1 MRRILPLLLIV
12 ILTAAAGCSR
22 GNGKELLETAQFE
35 EKQHNLDHAV
45 QLYREI
51 IAKYPGSAAAK
62 TAGDR
67 LDALGR
73 ER

>member
-1 MRRILPLLLIV
+1 MRRIIPLMLIA
-12 ILTAAAGCSR
+12 ILALAGCSR
-22 GNGKELLETAQFE
+22 NNGKELLETAQFE
-35 EKQHNLDHAV
+35 EKQHNLEHAV

-51 IAKYPGSAAAK
+51 VAKYPKSDAARI
-62 TAGDR
+62 AGER

>member
-1 MRRILPLLLIV
+1 MRRILPLLFIA
-12 ILTAAAGCSR
+12 ILTATGCSR
-22 GNGKELLETAQFE
+22 NNGKELLETAQFE
-35 EKQHNLDHAV
+35 EKQHNIEHAV

-51 IAKYPGSAAAK
+51 VAKYPESDAAR
-62 TAGDR
+62 TAGER